1 MTGRLTEG
9 RMFAALSATN
19 EAILRTDAPEELF
32 QRVCDAAVHGGGFKA
47 AAALLPQSDGWLR
60 FAAVTGYFDKS
71 RLADIRISI
80 DPDSERGQ
88 GLAGTAFREGRSC
101 ISNDYQNDERF
112 LPWRRENKGEGIGAA
127 AAVPILK

>member
-71 RLADIRISI
+71 RLADISISI
-80 DPDSERGQ
+80 
-88 GLAGTAFREGRSC
+88 
-101 ISNDYQNDERF
+101 DYQNDERF

-127 AAVPILK
+127 AAVPILKDGCSIGVFFSSWQKQV